1 MPQDWK
7 ANPRIKDPEA
17 RRRFR
22 LAHIG
27 EPCDSC
33 EIRPGVHVHHRV
45 FRSQGGDD
53 APENFLWLLLCGSC
67 HDREHGVRSTWY

>member
-7 ANPRIKDPEA
+7 PSPRVKDPDA
-17 RRRFR
+17 VRRFR
-22 LAHIG
+22 LLRLG
-27 EPCDSC
+27 EPCEEC
-33 EIRPGVHVHHRV
+33 EARPGIHVHHRV

-53 APENFLWLLLCGSC
+53 VEDNFSWLCGSC